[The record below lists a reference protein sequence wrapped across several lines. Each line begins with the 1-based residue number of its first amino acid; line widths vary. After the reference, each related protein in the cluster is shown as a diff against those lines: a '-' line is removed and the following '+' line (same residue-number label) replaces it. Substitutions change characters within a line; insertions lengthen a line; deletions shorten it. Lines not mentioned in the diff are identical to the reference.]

1 MAIAK
6 VFWNGRSQAV
16 RLPKEFRVSG
26 DRVRVRRH
34 GNAIILEPIAEGWDW
49 LDALTGDV
57 DADFAAAASEPPAQ
71 QVRAGL
77 DGLFEP

>member
-26 DRVRVRRH
+26 DSVRVRRH

-57 DADFAAAASEPPAQ
+57 DADFAAAASEQPEQ
-71 QVRAGL
+71 QARGAL
-77 DGLFEP
+77 DELFDP